1 MKHLPLR
8 WKVALLTV
16 ALVGF
21 VITAV
26 GFGVSWHLYGEGVEY
41 LDRDLRRVAHG
52 FFAAVGAQGAP
63 VDWSQPGAVNELL
76 PGADRIYWVEISS
89 KKGDVLFRSQELK
102 DAAFPPLEGRRTF
115 GTIPIHGQPMRVGE
129 FTGKSLVLRIA
140 MNMHAV
146 QETHDDLL
154 RCYLIPAPLV
164 LLVVGAGG
172 LWIARRA
179 LAPVEAIAA
188 SAERITAQRL
198 DQRLPVP
205 ATGDELAKLTTVL
218 NRMIDGLET
227 SFRQATRF
235 TADASHELRTP
246 LTVIRGEL
254 ESALRLG
261 HFDAAQE
268 KFLINLLEETERLS
282 HITEGLLLLSK
293 ADAGR
298 LQIEVHAFDLAILM
312 RELIEDAEILATPS
326 EIHVD
331 SSIAP
336 IAWVDGDAQ
345 FLRQL
350 LLNLIDNAIKYNEPG
365 GRVLVSLERQAGNF
379 LVRIGNSGPG
389 IRPEQAAHIFDR
401 FFRGDDARDGRRT
414 GHGLGLSICS
424 EIARAH
430 GAQLTVDLTTPG
442 WTEFRFLI
450 SVHDEKLP
458 KTARAAAPP
467 HPFAI
472 DSGLTP
478 RPLPERG

>member
-1 MKHLPLR
+1 MSRFHR
-8 WKVALLTV
+8 
-16 ALVGF
+16 
-21 VITAV
+21 
-26 GFGVSWHLYGEGVEY
+26 S
-41 LDRDLRRVAHG
+41 RVAALSG
-52 FFAAVGAQGAP
+52 
-63 VDWSQPGAVNELL
+63 
-76 PGADRIYWVEISS
+76 
-89 KKGDVLFRSQELK
+89 RSR
-102 DAAFPPLEGRRTF
+102 F
-115 GTIPIHGQPMRVGE
+115 IGQPMRVGE

-261 HFDAAQE
+261 HFDPAQE

-282 HITEGLLLLSK
+282 HITEGLLLLSR

-298 LQIEVHAFDLAILM
+298 LQIESHAFDLAILM
-312 RELIEDAEILATPS
+312 RELLEDAEILATPS
-326 EIHVD
+326 EIHVE
-331 SSIAP
+331 STLP
-336 IAWVDGDAQ
+336 
-345 FLRQL
+345 
-350 LLNLIDNAIKYNEPG
+350 P
-365 GRVLVSLERQAGNF
+365 
-379 LVRIGNSGPG
+379 
-389 IRPEQAAHIFDR
+389 
-401 FFRGDDARDGRRT
+401 
-414 GHGLGLSICS
+414 
-424 EIARAH
+424 AH
-430 GAQLTVDLTTPG
+430 GSTATPN
-442 WTEFRFLI
+442 
-450 SVHDEKLP
+450 SY
-458 KTARAAAPP
+458 ANC
-467 HPFAI
+467 
-472 DSGLTP
+472 S
-478 RPLPERG
+478 